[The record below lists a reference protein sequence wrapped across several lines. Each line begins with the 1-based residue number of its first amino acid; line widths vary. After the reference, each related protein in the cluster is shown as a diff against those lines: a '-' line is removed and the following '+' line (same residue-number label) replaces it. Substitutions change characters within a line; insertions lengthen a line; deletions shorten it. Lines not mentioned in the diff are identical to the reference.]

1 MIVLAKR
8 DCRQCGAYLPLSE
21 YYRHPSGRDG
31 HGTSCRECVLRDQT
45 DKHRISAMLGR
56 SKARA
61 KKQQLDYN
69 LDKTWLRLK
78 LLAGLCEFSGVP
90 FVNGQQYHP
99 FSPSLD
105 RVDPS
110 LGYTKDNCKVILLCL
125 NGFKGTAS
133 MELFTECMETVSA
146 AFVKGRQT

>member
-1 MIVLAKR
+1 MI
-8 DCRQCGAYLPLSE
+8 
-21 YYRHPSGRDG
+21 
-31 HGTSCRECVLRDQT
+31 
-45 DKHRISAMLGR
+45 GR

-61 KKQQLDYN
+61 KKQHFAYDLDR
-69 LDKTWLRLK
+69 TWLRRK
-78 LLAGLCEFSGVP
+78 LLAGRCEFSGVP

-105 RVDPS
+105 RVDPGR
-110 LGYTKDNCKVILLCL
+110 GYTKDNCKVILLCL

-146 AFVKGRQT
+146 AFVQG